1 MKSEFW
7 IKSPGELIRVDNISD
22 LWPTKNMG
30 FSMKLNAIS
39 RLIIV
44 ISLFGFLIT
53 KNATI
58 LVLALVTLGIIVIL
72 YYNKKNKNETFSNII
87 NNKNNTHLNPSNFY
101 NSNWKNPFGNVLL
114 PEINENPNRKMAPPA
129 FDTNI
134 KNTIDTNTKNMV
146 KELNNSNE
154 TIDKRLFADIGDNFQ
169 FDQSMISFNSNPI
182 TTVPNDQ
189 KGFAEYC
196 YGNMSSC
203 KDNIKS
209 CY

>member
-7 IKSPGELIRVDNISD
+7 IKSPYELIRVDNISD
-22 LWPTKNMG
+22 LWPTKNMD
-30 FSMKLNAIS
+30 FSMKLNVIS

-44 ISLFGFLIT
+44 LSIIGYLIT

-58 LVLALVTLGIIVIL
+58 LVLALITLGIIVIL
-72 YYNKKNKNETFSNII
+72 YNKKEKYERFSNII
-87 NNKNNTHLNPSNFY
+87 NNKNNQPLNPSNFY

-134 KNTIDTNTKNMV
+134 KNTIDTNTKDMV
-146 KELNNSNE
+146 QELNNSNQD
-154 TIDKRLFADIGDNFQ
+154 IDKRLFADIGDNFQ
-169 FDQSMISFNSNPI
+169 FDKSMISFNSNPI

-196 YGNMSSC
+196 YGNMSSR
-203 KDNIKS
+203 KDNMEI
-209 CY
+209 Y

>member
-7 IKSPGELIRVDNISD
+7 IKSPYELIRVDNISD
-22 LWPTKNMG
+22 LWPTKNMD
-30 FSMKLNAIS
+30 FSMKLNVIS

-44 ISLFGFLIT
+44 LSIIGYLIT

-58 LVLALVTLGIIVIL
+58 LVLALITLGIIVIL
-72 YYNKKNKNETFSNII
+72 YNKKEKYEHFSNII
-87 NNKNNTHLNPSNFY
+87 NNTNNQTLNPSNFY

-134 KNTIDTNTKNMV
+134 KNTIDTNTKDMV
-146 KELNNSNE
+146 QELNNSNQD
-154 TIDKRLFADIGDNFQ
+154 IDKRLFADIGDNFQ
-169 FDQSMISFNSNPI
+169 FDKSMISFNSNPI

-196 YGNMSSC
+196 YGNMSSR
-203 KDNIKS
+203 KDNTEI
-209 CY
+209 Y

>member
-7 IKSPGELIRVDNISD
+7 IKSPYELIRVDNISD
-22 LWPTKNMG
+22 LWPTKNMD
-30 FSMKLNAIS
+30 FSMKLNVIS

-44 ISLFGFLIT
+44 LSIIGYLIT

-58 LVLALVTLGIIVIL
+58 LVLALITLGIIVIL
-72 YYNKKNKNETFSNII
+72 YNKKEKYETFSNII
-87 NNKNNTHLNPSNFY
+87 NNKNNQPLNPSNFY

-134 KNTIDTNTKNMV
+134 KNTIDTNTKDMV
-146 KELNNSNE
+146 QELNNSNQD
-154 TIDKRLFADIGDNFQ
+154 IDKRLFADIGDNFQ
-169 FDQSMISFNSNPI
+169 FDKSMISFNSNPI

-196 YGNMSSC
+196 YGNMSSR
-203 KDNIKS
+203 KDNMEI
-209 CY
+209 Y